1 MKQGSKTL
9 FFIAVFC
16 TFLTLPKSILAVEY
30 IEAFD
35 STITVNQDTSLS
47 IQESIVYFTDQ
58 VKHGIFRYIPYL
70 LRSGA
75 DVKITRISDISIVDE
90 FDNPIQ
96 FVQNTQNEF
105 VAFKIGDPHSTFQ
118 GKKTYVIRYR
128 VSQALERFTTH
139 DELYWDITGEG
150 WEFPIRSSR
159 ASIIS
164 AFAPISKIDCFS
176 GLVGNDNGQ
185 CVSTL
190 SASDS
195 ATFTYG
201 ETLGFGENV
210 TIAVAFDRPNQLIYP
225 SIRSAVEKKWIKR
238 ASYIVAMLP
247 FMLLLLIWSRYGR
260 DYVFISPNVF
270 EQGDN
275 HPKRKKRLFETFR
288 VPFVYEPLS
297 ISPGEAGVMLDEK
310 ADANDV
316 IAEIL
321 ELARKKYLSI
331 KFVEKEGL
339 FGKTDYELLKLKKD
353 DSKLNN
359 AQRYLFNHLFSSQ
372 DKVMLSTLKG
382 SFYLHFEQTKRLL
395 EESVKS
401 HHYFTRPISTSR
413 GVGVAAALVVNC
425 AVGVLLFLLC
435 FLVQSFDSFLL
446 FGLGLPISMLLG
458 WNLVQKTALGTNA
471 MLQAKGLKETLRLAK
486 WRDEIKEKHL
496 FIEAIIP
503 YSIALGVIDKLSK
516 DMDDLGI
523 KPPEYINHGFTRG
536 LTLNAFSHDFSSS
549 ATSSLSYNPAS
560 SSSSSGSGFS
570 GGSSGGGGGGG
581 GGGSW

>member
-1 MKQGSKTL
+1 MKQGIKTL
-9 FFIAVFC
+9 LFIVVFC

-35 STITVNQDTSLS
+35 SIITVNQDSSLS
-47 IQESIVYFTDQ
+47 IEESIVYFTDQ
-58 VKHGIFRYIPYL
+58 AKHGIFRYIPYL
-70 LRSGA
+70 LRSET
-75 DVKITRISDISIVDE
+75 DVKITRISDVSIVDE
-90 FDNPIQ
+90 FDTPVQ
-96 FVQNTQNEF
+96 FVQNTQNEY
-105 VAFKIGDPHSTFQ
+105 VEFKIGNPQSTFQ
-118 GKKTYVIRYR
+118 GKKTYIIRYR
-128 VSQALERFTTH
+128 VSQALEQFSTH

-164 AFAPISKIDCFS
+164 TFAPIGKISCFT
-176 GLVGNDNGQ
+176 GAVGSDNGQ
-185 CVSTL
+185 CVSSL
-190 SASDS
+190 NASDS
-195 ATFTYG
+195 ATFLYG
-201 ETLGFGENV
+201 ETLGFGENF
-210 TIAVAFDRPNQLIYP
+210 TIAVAFGRPNQLIYP
-225 SIRSAVEKKWIKR
+225 SVRSAVEKKWIKR
-238 ASYIVAMLP
+238 ASYVFAMFPL
-247 FMLLLLIWSRYGR
+247 MLLLLIWSRYGR

-270 EQGDN
+270 GQGDN
-275 HPKRKKRLFETFR
+275 HPQRKKGLFEKLR
-288 VPFVYEPLS
+288 VPFVYEPLA

-316 IAEIL
+316 IAEIV

-331 KFVEKEGL
+331 KFIEKKGL
-339 FGKTDYELLKLKKD
+339 FGKTDYELVKLKND
-353 DSKLNN
+353 EGKLNN
-359 AQRYLFNHLFSSQ
+359 DQHYLFSHLFSTQ

-382 SFYLHFEQTKRLL
+382 SFYLHFEQTKKLL

-413 GVGVAAALVVNC
+413 GTGVAAALVLNGT
-425 AVGVLLFLLC
+425 AGIMLFMLC
-435 FLVQSFDSFLL
+435 FLVQSFESFLL

-458 WNLVQKTALGTNA
+458 WNMVQKTAAGTNA

-503 YSIALGVIDKLSK
+503 YSIALGVIEKLSK

-523 KPPEYINHGFTRG
+523 QPPEYINHGFTQG
-536 LTLNAFSHDFSSS
+536 LTLNAFTHGFSSS
-549 ATSSLSYNPAS
+549 ATSSLSHNPAS
-560 SSSSSGSGFS
+560 SSRSSGSGFS